1 MCAMFL
7 DKKSCLGRITCEHD
21 VRGLQCVQEQTLVG
35 LLMVLLAC
43 LIPATL
49 CQAEVYDFK
58 AQEMIKKLY
67 SALFETMVLR
77 CAGNSPFNVILQFI
91 VHFLSLIN

>member
-35 LLMVLLAC
+35 LLMVLSAC
-43 LIPATL
+43 LIPANL
-49 CQAEVYDFK
+49 CQTEVYDFK
-58 AQEMIKKLY
+58 AQYMLKQNYCGLY
-67 SALFETMVLR
+67 ETMVLK
-77 CAGNSPFNVILQFI
+77 CAGSSYI
-91 VHFLSLIN
+91 